1 MFRIQQFVW
10 NSVINWPTLILFLVA
25 QFRALFANKYKVY
38 EMKFLC
44 QMLSKVI
51 ACCVLAEIEN
61 VTIKYT
67 EVAKSESVLNV
78 KWLQVGTRA
87 WNEVPHE
94 SRRRPFSWWKVPT
107 SAFTFKTLLLLR
119 EDAVFANLR
128 LTFVWKFSLDPD
140 LANYPSSPIPWNIFI
155 NYVKL
160 SELSP
165 APASRATSW
174 AQLPTS
180 PEFPPS
186 SFPREW
192 ECSIAP
198 ALPILPFSVTVLK

>member
-78 KWLQVGTRA
+78 KWLQVGTR
-87 WNEVPHE
+87 
-94 SRRRPFSWWKVPT
+94 T
-107 SAFTFKTLLLLR
+107 Q
-119 EDAVFANLR
+119 
-128 LTFVWKFSLDPD
+128 LTIHPV
-140 LANYPSSPIPWNIFI
+140 PWNIFI

-198 ALPILPFSVTVLK
+198 ALPILPFSVTVLKLHWLLTILIRIVQGGRKTEGRIEEHFAPS